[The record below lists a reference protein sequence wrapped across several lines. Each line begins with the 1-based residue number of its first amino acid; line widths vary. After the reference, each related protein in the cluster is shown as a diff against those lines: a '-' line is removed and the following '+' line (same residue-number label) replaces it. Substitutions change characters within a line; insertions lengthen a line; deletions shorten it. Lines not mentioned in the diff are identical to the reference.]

1 MRFPILTLILA
12 VFAGCATTPP
22 SRLEPDTAPPLVTM
36 TAFADSRH
44 FIIER
49 EVVYRIAGSDQTI
62 TVPAG
67 FVTDFASTPR
77 ALWSFGLAPHGQYSR
92 AALLHDYLYWSQ
104 SCTQAQS
111 DKLFLQVMKQ
121 SGVSPAS
128 QMTIYRGVRLAGD
141 RGWHRNAAARAAGFV
156 RVIPED
162 RREIPVTATWPVYRQ
177 HLRDTGVRPPPEQQA
192 ALYCAL
198 AEDVGVS

>member
-1 MRFPILTLILA
+1 MRFPILALILA
-12 VFAGCATTPP
+12 VFAGCATTPA
-22 SRLEPDTAPPLVTM
+22 SRLEPDIAPPLVTM

-44 FIIER
+44 FVIER
-49 EVVYRIAGSDQTI
+49 EVVYRIAGSDRTI

-121 SGVSPAS
+121 SGVSPAN

-162 RREIPVTATWPVYRQ
+162 RRKIPVTATWAVYRQ
-177 HLRDTGVRPPPEQQA
+177 HLRDTGVRPPPGQQA
-192 ALYCAL
+192 APYCAL

>member
-1 MRFPILTLILA
+1 MRFPLLVLILA
-12 VFAGCATTPP
+12 ALAGCATVPP
-22 SRLEPDTAPPLVTM
+22 SQLEPDIAPPLVTM

-49 EVVYRIAGSDQTI
+49 EIVYRIAGSDQTI

-104 SCTQAQS
+104 ACTQAQA
-111 DKLFLQVMKQ
+111 DKLFLLVMKQ
-121 SGVSPAS
+121 SGVSPAN
-128 QMTIYRGVRLAGD
+128 QVTIYRGVRLAGD
-141 RGWHRNAAARAAGFV
+141 RGWHRNTAARVGGFV

-162 RREIPVTATWPVYRQ
+162 RREIPATATWPIYRQ
-177 HLRDTGVRPPPEQQA
+177 QLHDAGVRPSPEEHGA
-192 ALYCAL
+192 PYCGL
-198 AEDVGVS
+198 AEDLGVS